1 MPISKASFQFLSA
14 LRDNNNREWFNERKS
29 EFQKHYEEV
38 KDFLEEVKGHMQEHD
53 HIDDHKCRV
62 YRIYRD
68 VRFSKD
74 KTPYKSNW
82 SGSLSRAT
90 KALRGGYF
98 FSLSP
103 GDRSFIAGGFW
114 GPNKEDILH
123 IRKQI
128 SQDPEPLREVIGSG
142 EFKGNFGQIVGE
154 QLKTAPKGFDKE
166 DPAIDLLRYKQFI
179 LQRNFTDS
187 EVLKPDFARTVSKGF
202 KDMRPFFDY
211 MTDIL
216 TTDLNGMSLV
226 DQ

>member
-1 MPISKASFQFLSA
+1 MPISKASFDFLTK
-14 LRDNNNREWFNERKS
+14 LKKNNNRDWFNAHKS
-29 EFQKHYEEV
+29 EYQQHHEEI
-38 KDFLEEVKGHMQEHD
+38 KGFLEEVKGHMQEHD
-53 HIDDHKCRV
+53 HIDEHRCRV

-82 SGSLSRAT
+82 SANMTRAT
-90 KALRGGYF
+90 HALRGGYF

-103 GDRSFIAGGFW
+103 GRSMIAGGFW
-114 GPNKEDILH
+114 GPNKDDLLH

-128 SQDPEPLREVIGSG
+128 SQDPDPLRAVINADD
-142 EFKGNFGQIVGE
+142 FKKTFGAIDGE
-154 QLKTAPKGFDKE
+154 QLKTSPKGFDKE

-179 LQRNFTDS
+179 LRRDYTQAQ
-187 EVLKPDFARTVSKGF
+187 VLSPDFAKTVSEGF
-202 KDMRPFFDY
+202 KEMRPFLDY

-226 DQ
+226 D